1 MLDGY
6 SYMWDLSIVIL
17 AVKYHWKLLEYH
29 WLNMIRFGFS
39 YIIWGFKFCLAC
51 QWVVEL
57 LSMYHLSFRFTA
69 CVDGSDFS
77 SLIIM
82 EFLTCRTFGVIVNL
96 ASWNFSHN
104 EELKEREHI
113 YIKLQCQEGTYL
125 HKITTSRRKA
135 WCLLSNSYWFLPPVF
150 QAIEKGKENEKK
162 S

>member
-1 MLDGY
+1 MLYHFKICCLDLKKMKRIAYGY
-6 SYMWDLSIVIL
+6 LNTCWMDIYICEIWVLWFLLWSIIGNF
-17 AVKYHWKLLEYH
+17 WSIWCR

-113 YIKLQCQEGTYL
+113 YIKLQC
-125 HKITTSRRKA
+125 
-135 WCLLSNSYWFLPPVF
+135 
-150 QAIEKGKENEKK
+150 
-162 S
+162 